1 MNCCPFS
8 RSTATDFHARMQRD
22 DLHQYRDELD
32 EDEEIQA
39 TFRRLRRDGH
49 SRLEAVRMILD
60 VLDLS
65 LADAKRILYRA
76 DTWAEAREEEGN
88 DATASPSSSVPPAPG

>member
-1 MNCCPFS
+1 MMS
-8 RSTATDFHARMQRD
+8 DETIR
-22 DLHQYRDELD
+22 QYKEEMD
-32 EDEEIQA
+32 EDEPIEA

-65 LADAKRILYRA
+65 LSEAKEVLLTSE
-76 DTWAEAREEEGN
+76 TWAEARDEA
-88 DATASPSSSVPPAPG
+88 DADPGASSIDVPPPAPG